1 MSGFL
6 PSKSPNMMKYKGQ
19 KVSKGSVGQSK
30 ELKLAAEKKESKQIN
45 PKWNRIL
52 REFGT
57 QAP

>member
-1 MSGFL
+1 
-6 PSKSPNMMKYKGQ
+6 MMKYKGQ